1 MVQTYYENS
10 SDHSRFVDDETA
22 SDFRKFARPFPSVP
36 SPLLFRFH
44 FSLFFS
50 LSLVPLPFFPSLFP
64 SRFPSL
70 FPSFSLFHPTFVSFA
85 IFRFRPK
92 KGKDFAHAQ
101 SYEFELVS
109 RFFGEKVFH
118 GSTNPRNELLRKSR
132 GIASRAKPIASK
144 PVISFYYIYYIH
156 IHINI

>member
-50 LSLVPLPFFPSLFP
+50 LSLVPLPFFPLFFHLVFPLLFP
-64 SRFPSL
+64 SSPF
-70 FPSFSLFHPTFVSFA
+70 FTHPSFRSQFFVFGLKREKTSRTRKATNLNSYHDSSAKKFFTVRRILVTSFCESLA
-85 IFRFRPK
+85 
-92 KGKDFAHAQ
+92 
-101 SYEFELVS
+101 
-109 RFFGEKVFH
+109 
-118 GSTNPRNELLRKSR
+118 
-132 GIASRAKPIASK
+132 ASRLELNRLRPNPLFLFTIFT
-144 PVISFYYIYYIH
+144 IYIYI
-156 IHINI
+156 